1 MGEQHEETLQQP
13 GARIEIPIGKPRLQ
27 AALSATPALVH
38 HWSATA
44 SLVNMWTREDCLDE
58 GAMLGRGVP
67 IRKR

>member
-1 MGEQHEETLQQP
+1 
-13 GARIEIPIGKPRLQ
+13 
-27 AALSATPALVH
+27 LSATPALVH